1 MVLWTGSIFYA
12 IIIVTKNFRQGE
24 KIMDGNN
31 IGARIA
37 GLRKEKGMTQAELA
51 AVINISDKAISKWE
65 SAGSCPDIDVLI
77 KLSDFFEVSLDYIIR
92 GECMHQQKMFAGSPD
107 AKITRINGLSLID
120 GINKY
125 YLSRGWHVV
134 KAEQNMSANDWW
146 SVIIVIER
154 NN

>member
-1 MVLWTGSIFYA
+1 
-12 IIIVTKNFRQGE
+12 
-24 KIMDGNN
+24 MDGNN

-92 GECMHQQKMFAGSPD
+92 GECMHQQKMFAGSPY
-107 AKITRINGLSLID
+107 AKVNRISELPLID
-120 GINKY
+120 GLNKY

-134 KAEQNMSANDWW
+134 KAEQNMSVNDWY

>member
-1 MVLWTGSIFYA
+1 
-12 IIIVTKNFRQGE
+12 
-24 KIMDGNN
+24 MDGNN

-92 GECMHQQKMFAGSPD
+92 GECMHQQKMFAGSPY
-107 AKITRINGLSLID
+107 AKVNRINELPLID
-120 GINKY
+120 GLNKY

-134 KAEQNMSANDWW
+134 KAEQDVSDGDY

>member
-1 MVLWTGSIFYA
+1 MTN
-12 IIIVTKNFRQGE
+12 NFRQGE
-24 KIMDGNN
+24 KIMDSNN

-37 GLRKEKGMTQAELA
+37 ELRKEKGMTQAELA

-77 KLSDFFEVSLDYIIR
+77 KLSDLFEVSLDYIIR
-92 GECMHQQKMFAGSPD
+92 GECMHRQKMFAGSPY
-107 AKITRINGLSLID
+107 AKVNMINGLLLID
-120 GINKY
+120 GLNEY

-134 KAEQNMSANDWW
+134 KAEQDMSADDSY

>member
-1 MVLWTGSIFYA
+1 
-12 IIIVTKNFRQGE
+12 
-24 KIMDGNN
+24 
-31 IGARIA
+31 
-37 GLRKEKGMTQAELA
+37 
-51 AVINISDKAISKWE
+51 
-65 SAGSCPDIDVLI
+65 
-77 KLSDFFEVSLDYIIR
+77 
-92 GECMHQQKMFAGSPD
+92 MHQQKMFAGSPD

>member
-1 MVLWTGSIFYA
+1 
-12 IIIVTKNFRQGE
+12 
-24 KIMDGNN
+24 MDSNN

-37 GLRKEKGMTQAELA
+37 ELRKEKGMTQAELA
-51 AVINISDKAISKWE
+51 AVINISDKAISNWE

-77 KLSDFFEVSLDYIIR
+77 KLSDLFEVSLDYIIR
-92 GECMHQQKMFAGSPD
+92 GECMHRQKMFAGSPYE
-107 AKITRINGLSLID
+107 KVNMINGLLLID
-120 GINKY
+120 GLNEY

-134 KAEQNMSANDWW
+134 KAEQDMSADDSY

>member
-1 MVLWTGSIFYA
+1 
-12 IIIVTKNFRQGE
+12 
-24 KIMDGNN
+24 MDSNN

-37 GLRKEKGMTQAELA
+37 ELRKEKGMTQAELA

-77 KLSDFFEVSLDYIIR
+77 NLSDLFEVSLDYIIR
-92 GECMHQQKMFAGSPD
+92 GECMHRQKMFAGSPY
-107 AKITRINGLSLID
+107 AKVNMINGLLLID
-120 GINKY
+120 GLNEY

-134 KAEQNMSANDWW
+134 KAEQDMSADDSY